1 MNDLKELRGYVDSLV
16 FLLKEV
22 ERIDTLIFTI
32 NRAKHGHGEETR
44 QASLEVQDLERQ
56 KAKLIESINKVRAKI

>member
-1 MNDLKELRGYVDSLV
+1 MTDLKELRNYVDSLM
-16 FLLKEV
+16 FLMKEV

-32 NRAKHGHGEETR
+32 NRAKYGHGEETR

-56 KAKLIESINKVRAKI
+56 KAKYIESINKVRAKI